1 MPDLLI
7 RGIEEDLA
15 ERIKNYARDR
25 GMTINASVLE
35 LIGGALSTRPTT
47 ASSARMT
54 ELAEG
59 DAELRVLGGSWSS
72 DEARAFREAIGALE
86 SLKE

>member
-25 GMTINASVLE
+25 GLTINASVLE
-35 LIGGALSTRPTT
+35 LIGGALSVRPT
-47 ASSARMT
+47 SAPTSRMM
-54 ELAEG
+54 ELDH

-72 DEARAFREAIGALE
+72 DEARAFHEALGALE
-86 SLKE
+86 SLK